1 MDDRPAGRTKER
13 ALRLIDA
20 TRDSRAAGVSLTVA
34 TVAALGWA
42 NVAADSY
49 RNFWSHSFAVPGL
62 RLSARDWV
70 DQALMVA
77 FFVVVGLEIR
87 RETAGGELRSWR
99 HAAAPVAAAL
109 GGMAVPALVYAA
121 VLHGGVG
128 ARGWGIPMAT
138 DVAFAVGAL
147 ALVATH
153 APVRLRVFLLTL
165 AVADD
170 IASIA
175 VLVCFYSR
183 DVRIWILVAAV
194 ACIAAMFAVHTARVR
209 STVLLAAL
217 AVLAWWTLVHAG
229 VEACVV
235 GVVIGLVG
243 PAAGGSDP
251 ARRRAAR
258 RRVRAW
264 EHGLEPWVNAV
275 VLPLFA
281 LANVG
286 VTLAGS
292 RIFSRGAFTIF
303 VAVVLAR
310 VVGKPV
316 GIAGTAWIVSRRHGP
331 GGSAGRD
338 PMHLRTRDRIGMG
351 ALAGVGFTVP
361 LLIVHA
367 ALPDGPLAASATAG
381 LLVGSVL
388 AAAIGGAVLR
398 GGHPGPPRGE
408 PTTGVHGDA
417 R

>member
-1 MDDRPAGRTKER
+1 
-13 ALRLIDA
+13 
-20 TRDSRAAGVSLTVA
+20 
-34 TVAALGWA
+34 
-42 NVAADSY
+42 
-49 RNFWSHSFAVPGL
+49 
-62 RLSARDWV
+62 
-70 DQALMVA
+70 
-77 FFVVVGLEIR
+77 
-87 RETAGGELRSWR
+87 
-99 HAAAPVAAAL
+99 
-109 GGMAVPALVYAA
+109 MAK
-121 VLHGGVG
+121 
-128 ARGWGIPMAT
+128 

-147 ALVATH
+147 ALVAPR
-153 APVRLRVFLLTL
+153 APARLRVFLLTL

-183 DVRIWILVAAV
+183 DVRLWILVGAV
-194 ACIAAMFAVHTARVR
+194 ACVAAMFAVHSTRVR
-209 STVLLAAL
+209 STALLAAL
-217 AVLAWWTLVHAG
+217 AVLAWWALVHAG
-229 VEACVV
+229 VEASVV

-243 PAAGGSDP
+243 PAAAGRDP
-251 ARRRAAR
+251 ARRRAER

-264 EHGLEPWVNAV
+264 EHTLGPWVNAL

-292 RIFSRGAFTIF
+292 RIFSRGALTIF

-316 GIAGTAWIVSRRHGP
+316 GIAGTAWLVSRRQGP
-331 GGSAGRD
+331 GGHD
-338 PMHLRTRDRIGMG
+338 PMHLRTRDRVGMG

-367 ALPDGPLAASATAG
+367 ALPVGPLAASATAG

-388 AAAIGGAVLR
+388 ATAIGAVVLR
-398 GGHPGPPRGE
+398 GGRPGPPASE
-408 PTTGVHGDA
+408 ATTGVQGDA